1 MDAGDGED
9 DQRERPDGPGERA
22 PQHQPQTGD
31 ERDEPAGALQP
42 VADGPQAPH
51 RVVRGQERRAQR
63 PEKGHV
69 EVGAEKPG
77 ERARILHSA
86 HVLGQAIRDRV
97 ESPRAEPGAGRD
109 ALQRAELE
117 EVVSH
122 ERGERQ
128 LGEAQQR
135 GEEHRHDERASDA
148 CDLRSAQAAARRR
161 AIRSSSGGCDAKTR
175 MNFVE
180 LDIRKAAIAG

>member
-1 MDAGDGED
+1 MLKSG
-9 DQRERPDGPGERA
+9 R
-22 PQHQPQTGD
+22 
-31 ERDEPAGALQP
+31 
-42 VADGPQAPH
+42 
-51 RVVRGQERRAQR
+51 
-63 PEKGHV
+63 
-69 EVGAEKPG
+69 KPG
-77 ERARILHSA
+77 KAPASCMARTCSA
-86 HVLGQAIRDRV
+86 RHPRSCKAA
-97 ESPRAEPGAGRD
+97 RAEPGAGRD

-128 LGEAQQR
+128 LGEAEQR
-135 GEEHRHDERASDA
+135 GEEHGHDERASDA

-161 AIRSSSGGCDAKTR
+161 AIRSSSGGCDAKRR